1 MDLRTKSVK
10 IYRSRVH
17 NLMDFAVSDNGE
29 VPVCINVSFIAILAT
44 LALRCVKTFGLALI
58 ILNGQTSEIYPHSLQ
73 CNSVR
78 IIS

>member
-1 MDLRTKSVK
+1 MDLRKKSVK

-44 LALRCVKTFGLALI
+44 LALPYLALGVSRR
-58 ILNGQTSEIYPHSLQ
+58 L
-73 CNSVR
+73 VWR
-78 IIS
+78 